1 MSGCWP
7 ELHSAFPVVPEHEF
21 GNWLVLSVK
30 AEAGGGDWLMST
42 GRLRRLAGPGLIFTG
57 AAIGTS
63 HLVQSTRA
71 GALFGAALIGVIVLA
86 NLLKYPAYR
95 FGIDYAHA
103 RGRSLLSG
111 YRELGNWALLLFIIA
126 LAPLVPIIWAA
137 LGAATAGIITV
148 VVGPVAPVPVLAALV
163 LVLAT
168 VMLLFGGYR
177 LLDRLNAVLLA
188 ILVASTVLTTI
199 MVIPRVQWE
208 TLVDFGWTRES
219 TALLFIVALAGF
231 MPNPTDVSVPLS
243 LWKVEADRSLPDELG
258 KASLSEARSTFFW
271 PYVMTTIMAVC
282 FCIMGAGVMHPQGI
296 APLADAPGFAGQV
309 VGLYREALGPGAAL
323 LAAIAALSV
332 MLTTVIAGID
342 AYSRTFAASCSIFA
356 GRDDVSY
363 SRKEYGLFCLLFLA
377 IALVAIFT
385 LLSDLTGFLD
395 FVTSASFLIAPGVAV
410 LNHMVVTRCDMPEEA
425 RPSRVARVHN
435 LVAIA
440 VMSLLAIMYF
450 ILI

>member
-1 MSGCWP
+1 
-7 ELHSAFPVVPEHEF
+7 
-21 GNWLVLSVK
+21 
-30 AEAGGGDWLMST
+30 MST
-42 GRLRRLAGPGLIFTG
+42 SRLRRLAGPGLIFTG

-71 GALFGAALIGVIVLA
+71 GAMFGAALIGVIVLA

-95 FGIDYAHA
+95 FGIDFAHA

-111 YRELGNWALLLFIIA
+111 YRELGTWALALFLLA

-148 VVGPVAPVPVLAALV
+148 VFGPLAPVPVLAALI
-163 LVLAT
+163 LVVAT
-168 VMLLFGGYR
+168 ALLLLGGYR

-188 ILVASTVLTTI
+188 FLVVSTLLTTI
-199 MVIPRVQWE
+199 MVMPRVEWG
-208 TLVDFGWTRES
+208 TLVDFSWTGEA

-231 MPNPTDVSVPLS
+231 MPNPMDVSVPLS
-243 LWKVEADRSLPDELG
+243 LWKVEADRSLPDL
-258 KASLSEARSTFFW
+258 ASRPSLAEARATFFW
-271 PYVMTTIMAVC
+271 PYVMTALMAVC

-296 APLADAPGFAGQV
+296 APLADAPGFAGQI
-309 VGLYREALGPGAAL
+309 VGLYREALGPGAAY

-342 AYSRTFAASCSIFA
+342 AYSRTFAAAREIFA
-356 GRDDVSY
+356 GREDVSY
-363 SRKEYGLFCLLFLA
+363 SRGDYASFCLLFLA
-377 IALVAIFT
+377 IALVTIFT

-395 FVTSASFLIAPGVAV
+395 FVTSASFVIAPGVAL
-410 LNHMVVTRCDMPEEA
+410 LNHLVVTRCDMPDEA
-425 RPSRVARVHN
+425 RPSPGARIHN
-435 LVAIA
+435 LIAIA

-450 ILI
+450 VLI